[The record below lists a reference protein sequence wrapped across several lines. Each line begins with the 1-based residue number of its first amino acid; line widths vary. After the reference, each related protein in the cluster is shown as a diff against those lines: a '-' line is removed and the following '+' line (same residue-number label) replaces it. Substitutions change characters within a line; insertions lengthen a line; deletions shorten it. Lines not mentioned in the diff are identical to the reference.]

1 MNNLSNFIG
10 SLSIIKPE
18 IAIAVS
24 LVVVLI
30 FDLIFKE
37 KKTIIPYIG
46 IAGLVVTFFLLIAQF
61 GQTHAGFFT
70 SPSSKIGMFALD
82 PFSTFLKLIIVITSI
97 IVIIMSISSDEI
109 KSVTQRS
116 GEYYTLMFGM
126 ILGMMFLTSAT
137 DFLLIYVSVELM
149 SLSSYVLAGFLKQQK
164 RPAESSLKYVI
175 YGSVSSGIMLF
186 GISLIYGLYGT
197 TNLAAIAAA
206 GNIQGFTYIP
216 MTIASILVFVGI
228 GYKISA
234 VPFHFWTPDVY
245 EGAPIPITAYLS
257 VASKA
262 AGFAFLVRVIQL
274 GFASSSDSH
283 GFWQLIS
290 GVDWRTFIILI
301 AILTMSVGNLIALWQ
316 DNLKRLLAYSSIA
329 HAGYL
334 IAALAAFSNESILAI
349 LVYFV
354 FYMLMN
360 LGAFYTVM
368 VVRNKI
374 GSEDINDYDGLG
386 RTSPLL
392 GVVFG
397 IFLFSLA
404 GVPPF
409 AGFIG
414 KLYIFVAL
422 VDAKLIALAVIGL
435 LNATLSVYYYM
446 RIMKHMYF
454 NKPNEMTPAIEAPV
468 LDKTMLIILAV
479 PTLLFGIFFQTIV
492 HLAQQSVH
500 LLGL

>member
-1 MNNLSNFIG
+1 MSLTNFID
-10 SLSIIKPE
+10 SLGMIKPE
-18 IAIAVS
+18 IAIAIT

-46 IAGLVVTFFLLIAQF
+46 IAGLVVTFLLLVAQF
-61 GQTHAGFFT
+61 GQTAAAFFT
-70 SPSSKIGMFALD
+70 RPGSTIGLFALD
-82 PFSTFLKLIIVITSI
+82 PFSTFIKMIIVVSSVV
-97 IVIIMSISSDEI
+97 VILMSISSDEI
-109 KSVTQRS
+109 KSVTARS

-126 ILGMMFLTSAT
+126 ILGMMFLSSAT
-137 DFLLIYVSVELM
+137 DFILIYVSVELM
-149 SLSSYVLAGFLKQQK
+149 SLSSYVLAGFLKLQK
-164 RPAESSLKYVI
+164 RPSESSLKYMI

-197 TNLAAIAAA
+197 TNLHAIAAA
-206 GNIQGFTYIP
+206 GNIQGFEFIT

-245 EGAPIPITAYLS
+245 EGAPLPITAYLS

-262 AGFAFLVRVIQL
+262 AGFAFMVRVIQL
-274 GFASSSDSH
+274 GFVSSVDSH
-283 GFWQLIS
+283 GFWTLIS

-301 AILTMSVGNLIALWQ
+301 AILTMSVGNLVALWQ

-334 IAALAAFSNESILAI
+334 IAAFAAFSNESLLAI

-354 FYMLMN
+354 FYLLMN

-386 RTSPLL
+386 KTSPLI

-397 IFLFSLA
+397 IFLFSLS

-414 KLYIFVAL
+414 KLYIFIAL

-454 NKPNEMTPAIEAPV
+454 NKPNEMTPKIDAPIF
-468 LDKTMLIILAV
+468 DKTMLLILAI

-492 HLAQQSVH
+492 DLAQQSIH

>member
-1 MNNLSNFIG
+1 MSLTNFID
-10 SLSIIKPE
+10 SLGMIKPE
-18 IAIAVS
+18 IAIAIT

-46 IAGLVVTFFLLIAQF
+46 IAGLVVTFLLLIAQF
-61 GQTHAGFFT
+61 GQTAAAFFT
-70 SPSSKIGMFALD
+70 LPGSDTGLFALD
-82 PFSTFLKLIIVITSI
+82 PFSTFIKLIIVVSSV

-109 KSVTQRS
+109 KSVSARS

-126 ILGMMFLTSAT
+126 ILGMMFLSSAT
-137 DFLLIYVSVELM
+137 DFILIYVSVELM
-149 SLSSYVLAGFLKQQK
+149 SLSSYVLAGFLKLQK
-164 RPAESSLKYVI
+164 RPSESSLKYMI

-197 TNLAAIAAA
+197 TNLQAIANA
-206 GNIQGFTYIP
+206 GNIQGFEFIT
-216 MTIASILVFVGI
+216 MTIASIMVFVGI

-245 EGAPIPITAYLS
+245 EGAPLPITAYLS

-262 AGFAFLVRVIQL
+262 AGFAFMVRVIQL
-274 GFASSSDSH
+274 GFVTGVDNH
-283 GFWQLIS
+283 GFWSLIY

-301 AILTMSVGNLIALWQ
+301 AILTMTVGNLVALWQ

-334 IAALAAFSNESILAI
+334 IAAFAAFSNESILAI

-404 GVPPF
+404 GIPPF

-414 KLYIFVAL
+414 KFYIFIAL

-435 LNATLSVYYYM
+435 LNSTLSVYYYM

-454 NKPNEMTPAIEAPV
+454 NKPNEMTPKIDAPL
-468 LDKTMLIILAV
+468 LDKTMLVILAI
-479 PTLLFGIFFQTIV
+479 PTLLFGVFFQTIV
-492 HLAQQSVH
+492 DLAEQSIH